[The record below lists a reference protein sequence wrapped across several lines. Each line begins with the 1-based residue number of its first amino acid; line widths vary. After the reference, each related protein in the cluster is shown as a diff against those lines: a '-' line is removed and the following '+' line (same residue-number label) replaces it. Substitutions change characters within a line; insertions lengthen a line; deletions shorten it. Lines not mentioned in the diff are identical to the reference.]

1 MPPNRTSPTQLST
14 DSVHN
19 FTRRNDPLRRT
30 PTRRLPALLVA
41 TLCAV
46 FAWEGSADEPAG
58 PAASFLA
65 FETVPDG
72 KCQIL
77 SEGGKLTLLRN
88 THPSSTIRYRLVRLF
103 VARPQGLMDGEI
115 EPAESVQKLGCDRVG
130 GRAQTWQVK
139 RASFAQE

>member
-1 MPPNRTSPTQLST
+1 MSPNRTSPTQLST

-30 PTRRLPALLVA
+30 PARRLSALLVA

-46 FAWEGSADEPAG
+46 FAWKGSADEPAR

-88 THPSSTIRYRLVRLF
+88 THPSSTIRYRLLRLF
-103 VARPQGLMDGEI
+103 VARPQGMMDGEI
-115 EPAESVQKLGCDRVG
+115 KSAEGVQKLGCDKVG
-130 GRAQTWQVK
+130 GRAQTWQVE
-139 RASFAQE
+139 RARFAQE